1 MPREGEAH
9 AQMTVS
15 VIFVDRI
22 SQHRI
27 GQEMP
32 ENVPDSLRESSGS
45 ADPVPAGAAA
55 TDPCQLSGIR
65 TDRGRGRQSII
76 NSAEENHRMR
86 AECGISGQIYCI
98 YHHIGGVFIF

>member
-27 GQEMP
+27 GQEMR
-32 ENVPDSLRESSGS
+32 ENVPESLRESSGS
-45 ADPVPAGAAA
+45 ADPAPAGTAA
-55 TDPCQLSGIR
+55 TDPGQLSGIR

-76 NSAEENHRMR
+76 NSTEENHRAR
-86 AECGISGQIYCI
+86 TECGISGQIYCI

>member
-1 MPREGEAH
+1 
-9 AQMTVS
+9 MTVS

-76 NSAEENHRMR
+76 NSTEENHRAR
-86 AECGISGQIYCI
+86 TECGISGQIYCI